1 MIYIL
6 DCNSS
11 LGTCCNDYSIA
22 IFIAIIK
29 NAIEVI
35 QIIVPILLIAMSMV
49 QLFKMLTSSDPRDKK
64 GVKSLTNKFVAA
76 AIVFFLPI
84 FANIVI
90 SLVGEGVN
98 TGGLDV
104 IKCYKE
110 SSSTVEVMNRTRTR
124 YIKKE
129 TNNKEPV
136 KVTFD
141 GKDVADGS
149 DGVNPNDRETK
160 YKDRGSS
167 GGGGNLAPGDAQG
180 ILDGAEK
187 VHTTYEQ
194 NGWFYYSSL
203 DQLRWNDVKYSTNNP
218 SKATCCATFVG
229 SAFYVGG
236 VFTEQE
242 INQYNYNSQYGISE
256 LCEAHNWIKIN
267 SYSALQ
273 AGDVVIMSGPG
284 GGSAPGH
291 VQIYAGNGTWYN
303 AGSTNAIQRDNPYAS
318 DGSARFLWAW
328 RKPA

>member
-1 MIYIL
+1 MYIL

-29 NAIEVI
+29 NAITVL
-35 QIIVPILLIAMSMV
+35 QIIVPILLIDMSMV
-49 QLFKMLTSSDPRDKK
+49 ELFKMMTSSNPEDKK
-64 GVKSLTNKFVAA
+64 GIKSLTNKFVAA

-84 FANIVI
+84 LANITI

-98 TGGLDV
+98 TKGLDV

-129 TNNKEPV
+129 TKNKEPV

-141 GKDVADGS
+141 EKDIAEGS
-149 DGVNPNDRETK
+149 DGVNPNDREPT
-160 YKDRGSS
+160 YKKPT
-167 GGGGNLAPGDAQG
+167 GGDNLAPGDAQG
-180 ILDGAEK
+180 ILDGAK
-187 VHTTYEQ
+187 TVHTMYEQ
-194 NGWFYYSSL
+194 NGWYYYSSL
-203 DQLRWNDVKYSTNNP
+203 DQLRWNDIKYSTNNP

-229 SAFYVGG
+229 SALYVGR
-236 VFTEQE
+236 VFTEEQL
-242 INQYNYNSQYGISE
+242 NQYNYNSQYGISE

-267 SYSALQ
+267 SYSDLQ
-273 AGDVVIMSGPG
+273 AGDIVIMSGPE
-284 GGSAPGH
+284 GGSSPGH

-303 AGSTNAIQRDNPYAS
+303 AGSTNAIQRVNPYSS
-318 DGSARFLWAW
+318 DASARFLWAW

>member
-160 YKDRGSS
+160 YKNRGSS
-167 GGGGNLAPGDAQG
+167 AGGLASGSAQG
-180 ILDGAEK
+180 IIDGAEK
-187 VHTTYEQ
+187 VHTMYEQ
-194 NGWFYYSSL
+194 QGWTYSVGGDL
-203 DQLRWNDVKYSTNNP
+203 FWNDIERSTNNP
-218 SKATCCATFVG
+218 NRVSCCATLIG
-229 SAFYVGG
+229 SALYVGG
-236 VFTEQE
+236 VLSEQE
-242 INQYNYNSQYGISE
+242 LNSFNYNYVPSVDSYLES
-256 LCEAHNWIKIN
+256 HNWIRIN
-267 SYSALQ
+267 NYSDLQ
-273 AGDVVIMSGPG
+273 AGDIVIMP
-284 GGSAPGH
+284 
-291 VQIYAGNGTWYN
+291 
-303 AGSTNAIQRDNPYAS
+303 
-318 DGSARFLWAW
+318 
-328 RKPA
+328 

>member
-35 QIIVPILLIAMSMV
+35 QIIVPLLLIAMSMV

-90 SLVGEGVN
+90 SLVGEGVS

-160 YKDRGSS
+160 YKNRGSS
-167 GGGGNLAPGDAQG
+167 AGGLASGSAQG
-180 ILDGAEK
+180 IIDGAEK
-187 VHTTYEQ
+187 VHTMYEQ
-194 NGWFYYSSL
+194 QGWTYSVGGDL
-203 DQLRWNDVKYSTNNP
+203 FWNDIERSTNNP
-218 SKATCCATFVG
+218 NKVSCCATLIG
-229 SAFYVGG
+229 SALYVGG
-236 VFTEQE
+236 VLSEQE
-242 INQYNYNSQYGISE
+242 LNSFNYNYVPSFDSYLES
-256 LCEAHNWIKIN
+256 HNWIRIN
-267 SYSALQ
+267 NYSDLQ
-273 AGDVVIMSGPG
+273 AGDIVIM
-284 GGSAPGH
+284 PGH
-291 VQIYAGNGTWYN
+291 VQLYAGNGTWYN
-303 AGSTNAIQRDNPYAS
+303 AGSTSAIQRDSPYS
-318 DGSARFLWAW
+318 DDCSGRFLHAW
-328 RKPA
+328 RIPA

>member
-64 GVKSLTNKFVAA
+64 GIKSLTNKFVAA

-84 FANIVI
+84 IANIVI
-90 SLVGEGVN
+90 GLVGEGVN

-160 YKDRGSS
+160 YKNRGSS
-167 GGGGNLAPGDAQG
+167 AGGLASGSAQG
-180 ILDGAEK
+180 IIDGAEK
-187 VHTTYEQ
+187 VHTMYEQ
-194 NGWFYYSSL
+194 QGWTYSVGGDL
-203 DQLRWNDVKYSTNNP
+203 FWNDIERSTNNP
-218 SKATCCATFVG
+218 NKVSCCATLIG
-229 SAFYVGG
+229 SALYVGG
-236 VFTEQE
+236 VLSEQE
-242 INQYNYNSQYGISE
+242 LNSFNYNYVPSFDSYLES
-256 LCEAHNWIKIN
+256 HNWIRIN
-267 SYSALQ
+267 NYSDLQ
-273 AGDVVIMSGPG
+273 AGDIVIM
-284 GGSAPGH
+284 PGH
-291 VQIYAGNGTWYN
+291 VQLYAGNGTWYN
-303 AGSTNAIQRDNPYAS
+303 AGSTSAIQRDSPYS
-318 DGSARFLWAW
+318 DDCSGRFLHAW
-328 RKPA
+328 RIPA

>member
-35 QIIVPILLIAMSMV
+35 QIIVPLLLIAMSMV
-49 QLFKMLTSSDPRDKK
+49 QLFKMLTSSNPEDKK
-64 GVKSLTNKFVAA
+64 GIKSLTNKFVAA

-104 IKCYKE
+104 IKCYKD

-129 TNNKEPV
+129 TKNKEPV

-160 YKDRGSS
+160 YKNRGSS
-167 GGGGNLAPGDAQG
+167 AGGLASGSAQG
-180 ILDGAEK
+180 IIDGAEK
-187 VHTTYEQ
+187 VHTMYEQ
-194 NGWFYYSSL
+194 QGWTYSVGGDL
-203 DQLRWNDVKYSTNNP
+203 FWNDIERSTNNP
-218 SKATCCATFVG
+218 NKVSCCATLIG
-229 SAFYVGG
+229 SALYVGG
-236 VFTEQE
+236 VLSEQE
-242 INQYNYNSQYGISE
+242 LNSFNYNYVPSFDSYLES
-256 LCEAHNWIKIN
+256 HNWIRIN
-267 SYSALQ
+267 NYSDLQ
-273 AGDVVIMSGPG
+273 AGDIVIM
-284 GGSAPGH
+284 PGH
-291 VQIYAGNGTWYN
+291 VQLYAGNGTWYN
-303 AGSTNAIQRDNPYAS
+303 AGSTSAIQRDSPYS
-318 DGSARFLWAW
+318 DDCSGRFLHAW
-328 RKPA
+328 RIPA

>member
-1 MIYIL
+1 MYIL

-29 NAIEVI
+29 NAITVL

-49 QLFKMLTSSDPRDKK
+49 ELFKMMTSSNPEDKK
-64 GVKSLTNKFVAA
+64 GIKSLTNKFVAA

-84 FANIVI
+84 LANITI

-98 TGGLDV
+98 TKGLDV

-129 TNNKEPV
+129 TKNKEPV

-141 GKDVADGS
+141 EKDIAEGS
-149 DGVNPNDRETK
+149 DGVNPNDREAK
-160 YKDRGSS
+160 YKNRGGS
-167 GGGGNLAPGDAQG
+167 GGSLVGGSAQG

-187 VHTTYEQ
+187 VHTMYEQ
-194 NGWFYYSSL
+194 QGWTYSVGGDL
-203 DQLRWNDVKYSTNNP
+203 FWNDIERSTNNP
-218 SKATCCATFVG
+218 NKVSCCATLIG
-229 SAFYVGG
+229 SALYVGG
-236 VFTEQE
+236 VLSEQE
-242 INQYNYNSQYGISE
+242 LNSFNYNYVPSFDSYLES
-256 LCEAHNWIKIN
+256 HNWIRIN
-267 SYSALQ
+267 NYSDLQ
-273 AGDVVIMSGPG
+273 AGDIVIM
-284 GGSAPGH
+284 PGH
-291 VQIYAGNGTWYN
+291 VQLYAGNGTWYN
-303 AGSTNAIQRDNPYAS
+303 AGSTNAIQRVNPYSS
-318 DGSARFLWAW
+318 DASARFLWAW

>member
-35 QIIVPILLIAMSMV
+35 QIIVPILLMAMSMV
-49 QLFKMLTSSDPRDKK
+49 QLFKMLTSSNPEDKK
-64 GVKSLTNKFVAA
+64 GIKSLTNKFVAA

-149 DGVNPNDRETK
+149 DGVNPNDREAT
-160 YKDRGSS
+160 YKNRVSSAGGLASGS
-167 GGGGNLAPGDAQG
+167 AQG
-180 ILDGAEK
+180 IIDGAEK
-187 VHTTYEQ
+187 VHTMYE
-194 NGWFYYSSL
+194 N
-203 DQLRWNDVKYSTNNP
+203 
-218 SKATCCATFVG
+218 
-229 SAFYVGG
+229 
-236 VFTEQE
+236 
-242 INQYNYNSQYGISE
+242 
-256 LCEAHNWIKIN
+256 
-267 SYSALQ
+267 
-273 AGDVVIMSGPG
+273 
-284 GGSAPGH
+284 
-291 VQIYAGNGTWYN
+291 
-303 AGSTNAIQRDNPYAS
+303 
-318 DGSARFLWAW
+318 
-328 RKPA
+328 

>member
-1 MIYIL
+1 MYIL

-29 NAIEVI
+29 NAITVL

-49 QLFKMLTSSDPRDKK
+49 ELFKMMTSSNPEDKK
-64 GVKSLTNKFVAA
+64 GIKSLTNKFVAA

-84 FANIVI
+84 LANITI

-98 TGGLDV
+98 TKGLDV

-129 TNNKEPV
+129 TKNKEPV

-141 GKDVADGS
+141 EKDIADGS
-149 DGVNPNDRETK
+149 DGVNPNDREPT
-160 YKDRGSS
+160 YKKPT
-167 GGGGNLAPGDAQG
+167 GGDNLAPGDAQG
-180 ILDGAEK
+180 ILDGAK
-187 VHTTYEQ
+187 TVHTMYEQ
-194 NGWFYYSSL
+194 NGWYYYSSL
-203 DQLRWNDVKYSTNNP
+203 DQLRWNDIKYSTNNP

-229 SAFYVGG
+229 SVLYVGR
-236 VFTEQE
+236 VFTEEQL
-242 INQYNYNSQYGISE
+242 NQYNYNSQYGISE

-267 SYSALQ
+267 SYSDLQ
-273 AGDVVIMSGPG
+273 AGDIVIMSGPE
-284 GGSAPGH
+284 GGSSPGH

-303 AGSTNAIQRDNPYAS
+303 AGSTNAIQRVNPYSS
-318 DGSARFLWAW
+318 DASARFLWAW

>member
-1 MIYIL
+1 MYIL

-29 NAIEVI
+29 NAITVL

-49 QLFKMLTSSDPRDKK
+49 ELFKMMTSSNPEDKK
-64 GVKSLTNKFVAA
+64 EIKSLINKFVAA

-84 FANIVI
+84 LANITI

-98 TGGLDV
+98 TKGLDV

-129 TNNKEPV
+129 TKNKEPV

-141 GKDVADGS
+141 EKDIAEGS
-149 DGVNPNDRETK
+149 DGVNPNDREPT
-160 YKDRGSS
+160 YKKPT
-167 GGGGNLAPGDAQG
+167 GGDNLAPGDAQG
-180 ILDGAEK
+180 ILDGAK
-187 VHTTYEQ
+187 TVHTMYEQ
-194 NGWFYYSSL
+194 NGWYYYSSL
-203 DQLRWNDVKYSTNNP
+203 DQLRWNDIKYSTNNP

-229 SAFYVGG
+229 SVLYVGR
-236 VFTEQE
+236 VFTEEQL
-242 INQYNYNSQYGISE
+242 NQYNYNSQYGISE

-267 SYSALQ
+267 SYSDLQ
-273 AGDVVIMSGPG
+273 AGDIVIMSGPE
-284 GGSAPGH
+284 GGSSPGH

-303 AGSTNAIQRDNPYAS
+303 AGSTNAIQRVNPYSS
-318 DGSARFLWAW
+318 DASARFLWAW

>member
-1 MIYIL
+1 MYIL

-29 NAIEVI
+29 NAITVL

-49 QLFKMLTSSDPRDKK
+49 ELFKMMTSSNPEDKK
-64 GVKSLTNKFVAA
+64 GIKSLTNKFVAA

-84 FANIVI
+84 LANITI

-98 TGGLDV
+98 TKGLDV

-124 YIKKE
+124 YIKRE
-129 TNNKEPV
+129 TKNKEPV

-141 GKDVADGS
+141 EKDIAEGS
-149 DGVNPNDRETK
+149 DGVNPNDREPT
-160 YKDRGSS
+160 YKKPT
-167 GGGGNLAPGDAQG
+167 GGDNLAPGDAQG
-180 ILDGAEK
+180 ILDGAK
-187 VHTTYEQ
+187 TVHTMYEQ
-194 NGWFYYSSL
+194 NGWYYYSSL
-203 DQLRWNDVKYSTNNP
+203 DQLRWNDIKYSTNNP

-229 SAFYVGG
+229 SALYVGR
-236 VFTEQE
+236 VFTEEQL
-242 INQYNYNSQYGISE
+242 NQYNYNSQYGISE

-267 SYSALQ
+267 SYSDLQ
-273 AGDVVIMSGPG
+273 AGDIVIMSGPE
-284 GGSAPGH
+284 GGSSPGH

-303 AGSTNAIQRDNPYAS
+303 AGSTNAIQRVNPYSS
-318 DGSARFLWAW
+318 DASARFLWAW

>member
-35 QIIVPILLIAMSMV
+35 QIIVPVLLIAMSMV
-49 QLFKMLTSSDPRDKK
+49 QLFKMLTSSNPEDKK
-64 GVKSLTNKFVAA
+64 GIKSLTNKFVAA

-149 DGVNPNDRETK
+149 DGVNPNDREAT
-160 YKDRGSS
+160 YKNRVSSAGGLASGS
-167 GGGGNLAPGDAQG
+167 AQG
-180 ILDGAEK
+180 IIDGAEK
-187 VHTTYEQ
+187 VHTMYEQ
-194 NGWFYYSSL
+194 QGWTYSVGGDL
-203 DQLRWNDVKYSTNNP
+203 FWNDIERSTNNP
-218 SKATCCATFVG
+218 NRVSCCATLIG
-229 SAFYVGG
+229 SALYVGG
-236 VFTEQE
+236 VLSEQE
-242 INQYNYNSQYGISE
+242 LNSFNYNYVPSVDSYLES
-256 LCEAHNWIKIN
+256 HNWIRIN
-267 SYSALQ
+267 NYSDLQ
-273 AGDVVIMSGPG
+273 AGDIVIM
-284 GGSAPGH
+284 PGH
-291 VQIYAGNGTWYN
+291 VQLYAGNGTWYN
-303 AGSTNAIQRDNPYAS
+303 AGSTSAIQRDSPYS
-318 DGSARFLWAW
+318 DDCSGRFLHAW
-328 RKPA
+328 RIPA

>member
-35 QIIVPILLIAMSMV
+35 QIIVPLLLITMSMV
-49 QLFKMLTSSDPRDKK
+49 QLFKMLTSSNPEDKK
-64 GVKSLTNKFVAA
+64 GIKSLTNKFVAA

-104 IKCYKE
+104 VKCYKD

-129 TNNKEPV
+129 TKNKEPV

-149 DGVNPNDRETK
+149 DGVNPNDREAT
-160 YKDRGSS
+160 YKNRVSSAGGLASGS
-167 GGGGNLAPGDAQG
+167 AQG
-180 ILDGAEK
+180 IIDGAEK
-187 VHTTYEQ
+187 VHTMYEQ
-194 NGWFYYSSL
+194 QGWTYSVGGDL
-203 DQLRWNDVKYSTNNP
+203 FWNDIERSTNNP
-218 SKATCCATFVG
+218 NRVSCCATLIG
-229 SAFYVGG
+229 SALYVGG
-236 VFTEQE
+236 VLSEQE
-242 INQYNYNSQYGISE
+242 LNSFNYNYVPSFDSYLES
-256 LCEAHNWIKIN
+256 HNWIRIN
-267 SYSALQ
+267 NYSDLQ
-273 AGDVVIMSGPG
+273 AGDIVIM
-284 GGSAPGH
+284 PGH
-291 VQIYAGNGTWYN
+291 VQLYAGNGTWYN
-303 AGSTNAIQRDNPYAS
+303 AGSTSAIQRDSPYS
-318 DGSARFLWAW
+318 DDCSGRFLHAW
-328 RKPA
+328 RIPA